1 MDRRAWQSIVHG
13 VAKSRTWQKQL
24 SALCI
29 FPKIYQ
35 LIFLC
40 NAFYSKKKEF
50 TGPGFNP
57 DDTLH
62 SVMSLI
68 SFSLEVSQLYV
79 FDDLAIFRST
89 GQLFYVTSFILGLFF
104 NLGFLHDSS

>member
-1 MDRRAWQSIVHG
+1 MPFIA
-13 VAKSRTWQKQL
+13 
-24 SALCI
+24 
-29 FPKIYQ
+29 
-35 LIFLC
+35 
-40 NAFYSKKKEF
+40 KKKEF